1 MIGKL
6 TIILALVAF
15 HQVAD
20 ARTAVVDPADDSVQE
35 RVPLLTAKCAQL
47 RSEM

>member
-6 TIILALVAF
+6 AIILALVAF
-15 HQVAD
+15 QQVPD
-20 ARTAVVDPADDSVQE
+20 THTAVLDKADDSVQE